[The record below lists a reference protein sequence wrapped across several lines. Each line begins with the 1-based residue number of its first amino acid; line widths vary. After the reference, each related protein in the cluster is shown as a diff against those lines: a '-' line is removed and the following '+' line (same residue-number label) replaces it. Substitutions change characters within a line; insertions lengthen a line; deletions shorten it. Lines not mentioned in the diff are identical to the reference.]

1 MKNPKPIGYLILFF
15 LFPLINLSQ
24 EWIRIYGD
32 NISCYAYSIIETYDH
47 GYMYGGVI
55 DDQSQTLPKFG
66 WIFKTDINGEMLWD
80 KKIGELGDKTAVD
93 DIYQS
98 LDGGYILI
106 GNTKKLDAWYDPFVM
121 KLNACGEKQWCSI
134 LHLPDNMDFGVRILQ
149 LPSRNYIA
157 LLAYFSYNFGE
168 RIWLMCFNENGD
180 ILWKKVYAQNDPFI
194 INEDPNSI
202 MYANDSSI
210 LITGYCFYPIF
221 PDSSSYMLRPLLI
234 KTDVDG
240 NEIWTTIWGAENNFY
255 GHGVMSV
262 EDNHGNIYTVG
273 RHVRAFPNYGHS
285 PTLLKTS
292 KYGEEKSYWDV
303 YDSTELG
310 MSTTISWFSDSTFII
325 GTGWSF
331 PDEEVIGTVIKVD
344 TMGNILRMKG
354 IIETDN
360 TFQGSI
366 VDFDNKAIV
375 MGGFYLDGNWDI
387 YAFKFNSDLEYD
399 TLYSLPLVYDSLC
412 PYPIVTDTIPL
423 DCVIVGLEEFDRP
436 ERTQLTI
443 VPNPARDKIQ
453 VLLPESVSSSSQNA
467 LFNAT
472 TWKYTFEG
480 DIPLEIYDIH
490 GRRWHCQVIPAGEK
504 QAVIQVS
511 HLPAGMYVVRALIE
525 GQAVCGKLMKASSR

>member
-80 KKIGELGDKTAVD
+80 MKIGELGDKTAVG

-106 GNTKKLDAWYDPFVM
+106 GGTKKLDAWYDPFIM
-121 KLNACGEKQWCSI
+121 KLNACGEKQWCNI

-149 LPSRNYIA
+149 LPSHNYIA
-157 LLAYFSYNFGE
+157 LLSYFSYNYGE

-194 INEDPNSI
+194 IDEDSYSL
-202 MYANDSSI
+202 MYAHDSSI
-210 LITGYCFYPIF
+210 LITGSCFYPNL
-221 PDSSSYMLRPLLI
+221 PDSNTYWMRPLLI

-240 NEIWTTIWGAENNFY
+240 NEIWATVWGVENNFR
-255 GHGVMSV
+255 GHGVISV

-273 RHVRAFPNYGHS
+273 RHSGGLVGDS

-292 KYGEEKSYWDV
+292 RDGEEKSYWDV
-303 YDSTELG
+303 YDSTDLG
-310 MSTTISWFSDSTFII
+310 LATTISWLEDSTLAI
-325 GTGWSF
+325 GAGWSF
-331 PDEEVIGTVIKVD
+331 PDEE
-344 TMGNILRMKG
+344 
-354 IIETDN
+354 IIEGIAKMDTSGNVLLVKEIIQADN

-366 VDFDNKAIV
+366 TTFDEKLVI

-423 DCVIVGLEEFDRP
+423 DCVIVGLKEFDPP
-436 ERTQLTI
+436 ERAQLTI
-443 VPNPARDKIQ
+443 VPNPAWDKIQ
-453 VLLPESVSSSSQNA
+453 VLLPESVSSGSQNA

-490 GRRWHCQVIPAGEK
+490 GRRWHSQVIPAGEK

-525 GQAVCGKLMKASSR
+525 GQDVCGKLMKSSSH